1 MINFQFYSPTEF
13 VFGKDSELRV
23 AHLLKKHSA
32 TKVLFHYGGGSIK
45 RSGLYDRVVNT
56 LKENNIPYVE
66 LGGVVPNPRLSLVNE
81 GIKIVKENHI
91 DFILAVGG
99 GSVMDSAKAI
109 AIGTKYD
116 GDLWDLYTG
125 TKIKEALPVGVIVTI
140 PASGS
145 EASNSSV
152 ITNDKLGLKKGT
164 NSDLI
169 RPKFAIMNP
178 ELTYTIPNYHAFA
191 GVVDMMSHIF
201 ERYLT
206 NTPDVDLTDLMQ
218 EAVLISIM
226 DNAKRLLKD
235 PRDYNARAHIMW
247 AGTIAHN
254 GILGVGRTTD
264 WASHGLEHELSALY
278 DVSHGAGLAVIFP
291 HYMLYTL
298 DHDVDRYYR
307 LAVNVM
313 KVKPNENDKRNVA
326 IKGIRKLQEFYKS
339 LGMPL
344 TFDDIGA
351 KKEDIPQLVK
361 QLEINRGSTFGGFVD
376 LTMDDARKIY
386 ESCL

>member
-23 AHLLKKHSA
+23 AHLLKKHGA

-109 AIGTKYD
+109 AIGTKYN

-125 TKIKEALPVGVIVTI
+125 TKIKEALSVGVIVTI

-264 WASHGLEHELSALY
+264 WASHGLEHELSAY
-278 DVSHGAGLAVIFP
+278 MMLA
-291 HYMLYTL
+291 M
-298 DHDVDRYYR
+298 
-307 LAVNVM
+307 
-313 KVKPNENDKRNVA
+313 
-326 IKGIRKLQEFYKS
+326 
-339 LGMPL
+339 
-344 TFDDIGA
+344 
-351 KKEDIPQLVK
+351 
-361 QLEINRGSTFGGFVD
+361 
-376 LTMDDARKIY
+376 ARDWR
-386 ESCL
+386 

>member
-66 LGGVVPNPRLSLVNE
+66 SGGVVPNPRLSLVNE

-313 KVKPNENDKRNVA
+313 KVKPNVNDKRNVA
-326 IKGIRKLQEFYKS
+326 IKGIRKLQAFYKS

-351 KKEDIPQLVK
+351 KKVDIPKLVK
-361 QLEINRGSTFGGFVD
+361 QLEINRGSIFGGFID

>member
-1 MINFQFYSPTEF
+1 MINFQFYSPTEI
-13 VFGKDSELRV
+13 VFGKDSELGV
-23 AHLLKKHSA
+23 AHLLKKHGA

-45 RSGLYDRVVNT
+45 GSGLYDRVIKT
-56 LKENNIPYVE
+56 LDDENIAYLE
-66 LGGVVPNPRLSLVNE
+66 LGGVVPNPRASLVRE
-81 GIKIVKENHI
+81 GIKIVKENNI

-109 AIGTKYD
+109 AVGAKYE
-116 GDLWDLYTG
+116 GDFWDLYDG
-125 TKIKEALPVGVIVTI
+125 TKITAALPLGVIVTI

-152 ITNDKLGLKKGT
+152 ITNDDLGLKRGT
-164 NSDLI
+164 NSDFI

-178 ELTYTIPNYHAFA
+178 ELTYTLPNYHAFA

-206 NTPDVDLTDLMQ
+206 KTPDVELTDLMQ
-218 EAVLISIM
+218 ESVLVAIM

-235 PRDYNARAHIMW
+235 PYDYNARAHIMW

-254 GILGVGRTTD
+254 GVLGVGRTTD

-291 HYMLYTL
+291 HYMLYVI
-298 DHDVDRYYR
+298 DHDVDRFYR

-313 KVKPNENDKRNVA
+313 KVKPNKNDKRGVA

-344 TFDDIGA
+344 TFEDVGA
-351 KKEDIPQLVK
+351 KKEDIPKLVEQLN
-361 QLEINRGSTFGGFVD
+361 INKGDTFGGFVK

-386 ESCL
+386 ESC

>member
-109 AIGTKYD
+109 AIGTKYN

-235 PRDYNARAHIMW
+235 PYDYNARAHIMW

-313 KVKPNENDKRNVA
+313 KVKPNVNDKRNVA
-326 IKGIRKLQEFYKS
+326 IKGIRKLQAFYKS

-361 QLEINRGSTFGGFVD
+361 QLEINRGSIFGGFVD